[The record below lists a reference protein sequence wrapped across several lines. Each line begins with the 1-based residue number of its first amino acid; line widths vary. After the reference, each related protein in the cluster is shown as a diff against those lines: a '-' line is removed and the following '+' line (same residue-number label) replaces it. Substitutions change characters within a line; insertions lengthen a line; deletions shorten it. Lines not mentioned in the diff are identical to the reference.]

1 MIAMDIQ
8 VASTG
13 RSAAAL
19 AAATP
24 YIDIRSVAK
33 TYETDSGN
41 VQALSPMSLEI
52 RQGEFISLLGPS
64 GCGKTTLMMILA
76 GLASPSQGEVRIGGN
91 RIEGP
96 YTDLGIVFQ
105 NAELL
110 EWRTALQNVL
120 LQIEIRKLDTA
131 RYLPVARKLL
141 EQVGLKDFEGRFPDE
156 LSGGMKQRVALCRAL
171 VHDPDIL
178 LLDEPFGALDAMT
191 RDQMNAD
198 LQRLWLEK
206 RKTAILVT
214 HSIDEAVFLSDRVL
228 VMSARPARVVE
239 DITIDLPRPRSL
251 DIRHTAEFNAYT
263 GRIWSLFKELGI
275 FTNG

>member
-1 MIAMDIQ
+1 MTIDGPS
-8 VASTG
+8 ASST
-13 RSAAAL
+13 AQA
-19 AAATP
+19 P
-24 YIDIRSVAK
+24 YIDVRSVAK
-33 TYETDSGN
+33 TYESESGN
-41 VQALSPMSLEI
+41 VQALSTVSLEI

-76 GLASPSQGEVRIGGN
+76 GLAAPSQGEVRIGGCKV
-91 RIEGP
+91 EGP

-120 LQIEIRKLDTA
+120 LQTEIRKLDA
-131 RYLPVARKLL
+131 AKYMPVAKRLL
-141 EQVGLKDFEGRFPDE
+141 EQVGLRGFEDRFPDE

-214 HSIDEAVFLSDRVL
+214 HSIDEAVFMSDRVL
-228 VMSARPARVVE
+228 VMSARPARVLE
-239 DITIDLPRPRSL
+239 DIVIDLPRPRSL

-263 GRIWSLFKELGI
+263 GRIWSRFKELGV

>member
-1 MIAMDIQ
+1 MT
-8 VASTG
+8 ASEVSVDRPAVSST
-13 RSAAAL
+13 AAAS
-19 AAATP
+19 

-33 TYETDSGN
+33 TYETESAD
-41 VQALSPMSLEI
+41 VQALSAVSLEI
-52 RQGEFISLLGPS
+52 KRGEFISLLGPS

-76 GLASPSQGEVRIGGN
+76 GLAAPSQGEVRIGG
-91 RIEGP
+91 RKIEGP

-120 LQIEIRKLDTA
+120 LQAEIRKLDIAKYT
-131 RYLPVARKLL
+131 PVAKKLL
-141 EQVGLKDFEGRFPDE
+141 EQVGLKGFEGRFPDE

-171 VHDPDIL
+171 VHDPNIL

-214 HSIDEAVFLSDRVL
+214 HSIDEAVFMSDRVL
-228 VMSARPARVVE
+228 VMSARPARLVE
-239 DITIDLPRPRSL
+239 DIVIDLPRPRSL

-263 GRIWSLFKELGI
+263 GRIWSRFKELGI